1 MNAGFAAIPTVDT
14 TGLGTTANQNTM
26 LANQGTMGT
35 GITGIGAAQATAAT
49 NSATNQAALIA
60 NQDTMGTGITDANLA
75 LGTANT
81 NLTNLGS
88 DVATGFAAATTQADE
103 MQKAVLGGQTAMGDT
118 LKTIGDNANTYYGDL
133 SSNQS
138 TITDN
143 IGNVQT
149 DLNTLRTDQ
158 SDANTLANIARA
170 DLAKTVTGGFD
181 TVTTKQGQAE
191 YMAAQRNN
199 AVQQQLAAQSG
210 VNPATTYSDAAAN
223 LSQGNAPS
231 QSNSTQ
237 DFVNRLASVRNIIET
252 QGASLD
258 PAVLAEYTTLANGF
272 DAAGKLVQ
280 TGVASNGN
288 SIRRGLTQEG
298 MLVTNTYNAQNVL
311 ATQTNSDINS
321 LISVIQPA
329 GQFGDLSV
337 GGGIM
342 SSQSNSPFIQQ

>member
-1 MNAGFAAIPTVDT
+1 MNSGFANAGT
-14 TGLGTTANQNTM
+14 LSNQSTM

-35 GITGIGAAQATAAT
+35 SLTGIGTAQTKAAT
-49 NSATNQAALIA
+49 DAAANQAALIA
-60 NQDTMGTGITDANLA
+60 NQATMGTGITEANTA

-88 DVATGFAAATTQADE
+88 DVATGFANATTQADA
-103 MQKAVLGGQTAMGDT
+103 MQTAVLGGQTTINDT
-118 LKTIGDNANTYYGDL
+118 LKVMGDNANTYYGDL
-133 SSNQS
+133 STGQT

-143 IGNVQT
+143 VGLVQK

-158 SDANTLANIARA
+158 ADSNTLADQARA
-170 DLAKTVTGGFD
+170 DLAKSVTGGFD
-181 TVTTKQGQAE
+181 TVTQKQGNAE
-191 YMAAQRNN
+191 YMAAQRSN

-210 VNPATTYSDAAAN
+210 VNPATTFSTAAAQ

-258 PAVLAEYTTLANGF
+258 PSVLAEYTTLANGF

-280 TGVASNGN
+280 QGVAANGD

-298 MLVTNTYNAQNVL
+298 MLVTNNYNAQNVL
-311 ATQTNSDINS
+311 SSQTSIDINK
-321 LISVIQPA
+321 LISAVQPA